1 MLQKHSKVHFTK
13 TWVDWPVKRSSP
25 FFLGWELTLLKG
37 KSHRYSFCTKQ
48 PKVYKAIVAAN
59 KTVDFQPRPLTSQTS
74 AKMISFWGAHSSESL
89 LCWFEDFTVFS
100 SPSLDQGASWEI
112 PVKMHVLRQL
122 HIPVINLGGKLTNN
136 YTSLMHLS
144 LCSSKV
150 VSELKSRSKAP
161 ADSFI
166 HLNNPPRFLGP
177 CGLENN
183 LLTSSAAGGLS
194 SFSGTCLKAVR
205 QIPFLNKKQ
214 NSP

>member
-1 MLQKHSKVHFTK
+1 M
-13 TWVDWPVKRSSP
+13 
-25 FFLGWELTLLKG
+25 
-37 KSHRYSFCTKQ
+37 
-48 PKVYKAIVAAN
+48 
-59 KTVDFQPRPLTSQTS
+59 
-74 AKMISFWGAHSSESL
+74 
-89 LCWFEDFTVFS
+89 
-100 SPSLDQGASWEI
+100 
-112 PVKMHVLRQL
+112 KMHVLRQL
-122 HIPVINLGGKLTNN
+122 YIPVINLGGKLTNN
-136 YTSLMHLS
+136 YTSLMNLS

-214 NSP
+214 NSPSVLKAHNTTPPLQAISDHQLVDTSFKTKPHLSTLRTFLLWS

>member
-1 MLQKHSKVHFTK
+1 MLLTGDIDWRKPEAPLEEQRTCWHYLQHLLAHLQPPTNQGSGSPLCKV
-13 TWVDWPVKRSSP
+13 
-25 FFLGWELTLLKG
+25 LA
-37 KSHRYSFCTKQ
+37 C
-48 PKVYKAIVAAN
+48 
-59 KTVDFQPRPLTSQTS
+59 SQTS